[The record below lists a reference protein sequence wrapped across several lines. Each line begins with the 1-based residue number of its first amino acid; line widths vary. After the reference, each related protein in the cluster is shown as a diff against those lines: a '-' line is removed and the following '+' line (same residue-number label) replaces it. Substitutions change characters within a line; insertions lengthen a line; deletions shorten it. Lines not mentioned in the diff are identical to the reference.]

1 MKGYLQGNGI
11 TREASRVIALIAS
24 VNGLI
29 RLVTSSVGGT
39 TGTKNKHQVSGMDED
54 IQGVVMLDV
63 MDEIV

>member
-1 MKGYLQGNGI
+1 MKGYLQWNGI
-11 TREASRVIALIAS
+11 TREASRVIALITS

-29 RLVTSSVGGT
+29 RLVNSSVGGT
-39 TGTKNKHQVSGMDED
+39 MGTKNKHQVSRMDED